1 MSTKRLTEP
10 SRSQANYLRYK
21 CGINNFSNIRNDV
34 VEIGRYVN
42 SSLQEFPWTTQ
53 IVMKSKSTNYSIG
66 ICTGSFVAQKWILT
80 ARHCHVIDRDFQ
92 MMALV
97 YDENATRELIEV
109 DSTHPYPEYDDVYN
123 QNDYMLIKLKN
134 PPRTTP
140 SIVCLPNCDI
150 IPATKRICVFSG
162 WSGGYTDS
170 TRFQEMWVE
179 IEDPTTCQSRYC
191 GLKYDVNR
199 NLCDKT
205 IAGNDQ
211 LLDEEHCHGFS
222 GSPLVCLEHG
232 RWVAYGI
239 LNWSGPSCDVT
250 KGHGS
255 CVRTNPNRHFV
266 KLPFCDTLII
276 EVLHPYIN
284 EERRGIKAKDQQC
297 MDLSHLFRRQ

>member
-1 MSTKRLTEP
+1 MEATNLNSTDALCRLPNSSLSRQKAVLSSFFVFLLFGGLIFTAVYVKPYYRTAQNASRLSSGINTRNRFNLIQSARASFQFETGSQKYGHAGGVKHFIYGNLPVMSTKRLTEP

-123 QNDYMLIKLKN
+123 QNDYMLIKLK
-134 PPRTTP
+134 
-140 SIVCLPNCDI
+140 
-150 IPATKRICVFSG
+150 
-162 WSGGYTDS
+162 
-170 TRFQEMWVE
+170 
-179 IEDPTTCQSRYC
+179 
-191 GLKYDVNR
+191 
-199 NLCDKT
+199 
-205 IAGNDQ
+205 
-211 LLDEEHCHGFS
+211 
-222 GSPLVCLEHG
+222 
-232 RWVAYGI
+232 
-239 LNWSGPSCDVT
+239 
-250 KGHGS
+250 
-255 CVRTNPNRHFV
+255 
-266 KLPFCDTLII
+266 
-276 EVLHPYIN
+276 
-284 EERRGIKAKDQQC
+284 
-297 MDLSHLFRRQ
+297 